1 MNNLEKMKLYQSEEK
16 KSKKKQ
22 KSGKQQELDKI
33 FKKYGMTAAGA
44 LRERKK
50 RNAIRK
56 AHEKKRG
63 H

>member
-1 MNNLEKMKLYQSEEK
+1 MNNLEKMKLYKSEEK
-16 KSKKKQ
+16 KERNGRKR
-22 KSGKQQELDKI
+22 ELNKI

-44 LRERKK
+44 LRERAK
-50 RNAIRK
+50 RDAIRK